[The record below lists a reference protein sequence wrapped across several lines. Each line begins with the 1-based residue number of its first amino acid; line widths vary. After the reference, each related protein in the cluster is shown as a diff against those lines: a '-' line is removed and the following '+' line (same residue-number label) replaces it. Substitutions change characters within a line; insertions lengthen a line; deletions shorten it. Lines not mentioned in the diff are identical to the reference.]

1 MEITHQ
7 SLNKQTANNSLS
19 DDLDNEF
26 ADSWNAT
33 ESNKAIEQKQIS
45 NLEVLLKSNKA
56 PRDTSNNVNIDMT
69 DKIDM
74 LKKQGVEML
83 IDFKQRGIEV
93 SGIDESMIIKEWDD
107 LPYLNYNNNR
117 QYVSN
122 IIKSIKKY
130 GFESPRPIQ
139 CVTIGRIAK
148 GGDMITQAKAGNGK
162 TAAFVIGSSLCID
175 PTIYKT
181 QVLILSPTQLLTDQ
195 TMEVVNNLTSQTGI
209 TVHCYRGGL
218 PQPRDGKIPHIIVG
232 CPGRIMDLIKRR
244 RINLSQTRTVILDEG
259 DELLKQGFRE
269 QIKNIIETLAETVQ
283 ICLFSATLPKGI
295 LELCTRFMRD
305 PSYVILPENQ
315 VITELVTQWYVKC
328 SSLQDKDNCVM
339 DAIINNPTDTII
351 VFFNS
356 CTRLQKFSK
365 IISDTVNSIQHIC
378 IHSKMDPNERAK
390 SISDFLAGN
399 CRILLASDIASR
411 GLDIPCVTLVINY
424 DIPCSVETYVHRIG
438 RSGRGDRL
446 GNSITLL
453 MTEEDRNKMTFIVQ
467 VHGIPIRALKTIKM
481 ESKSNAN
488 PLSIVHQH

>member
-1 MEITHQ
+1 MEITRH
-7 SLNKQTANNSLS
+7 LNKQTVNKSLS

-26 ADSWNAT
+26 ADSWNTT
-33 ESNKAIEQKQIS
+33 ESNEVIEHKQLS

-56 PRDTSNNVNIDMT
+56 PRDTSNNVNIDIT
-69 DKIDM
+69 DKIDL

-83 IDFKQRGIEV
+83 VDFKQRGIEV

-107 LPYLNYNNNR
+107 LQYLNYNDNHR
-117 QYVSN
+117 YVSD
-122 IIKSIKKY
+122 IIKSIKNY

-162 TAAFVIGSSLCID
+162 TAAFVIGSALHID

-195 TMEVVNNLTSQTGI
+195 IMEVVNKLTSQTGI

-232 CPGRIMDLIKRR
+232 CPGRIIDLIKRR
-244 RINLSQTRTVILDEG
+244 RINLSQIKSVILDEG

-269 QIKNIIETLAETVQ
+269 QIKNIIETLVENVQ

-305 PSYVILPENQ
+305 PAYVILPENQ

-328 SSLQDKDNCVM
+328 STLQDKDECVI
-339 DAIINNPTDTII
+339 DAITSNPTDTII

-365 IISDTVNSIQHIC
+365 IISEIPIPIQHIC
-378 IHSKMDPNERAK
+378 IHSKMESNERVK

-399 CRILLASDIASR
+399 CRVLLASDIASR

-453 MTEEDRNKMTFIVQ
+453 ISDEERKKITFIVQ

-481 ESKSNAN
+481 ESKPNAN
-488 PLSIVHQH
+488 PLSVAHH